1 MRWEAVNA
9 VKLSGMSPQRIE
21 QEYDAFRLAQWE
33 QQNAERIAPM
43 SQGERQ
49 EMFRSEELLTRYR
62 AGLPARDADECEAY
76 QEWRQL
82 DADVVDAC
90 TEEVETPERAWD
102 EYSQGNG
109 FLSGEEFFPQHIGEL
124 SKDRAAS
131 ESAAP
136 SNAGRRSLPVAD
148 VANSAQPPRDVSAT
162 GELSSEFLDPDSSP
176 GATRKLPGS
185 TGAGS
190 GLEDGPTSPFAPDGA
205 IPRPGDAPDAGQPLL
220 IPPGDPAAPGQVRP
234 GHEEGPS
241 GPVP

>member
-1 MRWEAVNA
+1 MAATRRRRRGRIYRRDGDPGTGVGRISTE
-9 VKLSGMSPQRIE
+9 QRPP
-21 QEYDAFRLAQWE
+21 
-33 QQNAERIAPM
+33 ERRGVFTQHID
-43 SQGERQ
+43 
-49 EMFRSEELLTRYR
+49 ELL
-62 AGLPARDADECEAY
+62 
-76 QEWRQL
+76 
-82 DADVVDAC
+82 
-90 TEEVETPERAWD
+90 
-102 EYSQGNG
+102 
-109 FLSGEEFFPQHIGEL
+109 
-124 SKDRAAS
+124 KDGAAS

-136 SNAGRRSLPVAD
+136 PSPGRRSLPAAD
-148 VANSAQPPRDVSAT
+148 VANSAEPPRDVSAT